1 MRKKT
6 KATAAQRLEYFKPM
20 WRWTDTLQN
29 DFAARA
35 DWCVKGYKEA
45 NHPPVVKL
53 GSRPDLTAK
62 PGDTI
67 KLSVKGTTDPDGDM
81 LAYKWWQ
88 YTDADSCKSKVKI
101 QNAGK
106 AQASF
111 VVPKDAA
118 KGDTIH
124 VICEVTDNG
133 TPPLTRYGRVIV
145 NVEAP

>member
-1 MRKKT
+1 
-6 KATAAQRLEYFKPM
+6 
-20 WRWTDTLQN
+20 
-29 DFAARA
+29 
-35 DWCVKGYKEA
+35 
-45 NHPPVVKL
+45 
-53 GSRPDLTAK
+53 
-62 PGDTI
+62 
-67 KLSVKGTTDPDGDM
+67 M

-101 QNAGK
+101 QNTGK

-133 TPPLTRYGRVIV
+133 TPPLTRYG
-145 NVEAP
+145 